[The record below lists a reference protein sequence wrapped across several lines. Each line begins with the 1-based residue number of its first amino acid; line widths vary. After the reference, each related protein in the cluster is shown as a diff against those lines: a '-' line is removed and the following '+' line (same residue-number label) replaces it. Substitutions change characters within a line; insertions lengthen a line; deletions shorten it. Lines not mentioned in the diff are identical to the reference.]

1 MCFNAA
7 KSWKLGWY
15 EDRALEITQEMLHV
29 DGFTGK
35 LYAFVD
41 YDKVPQG
48 EYVLLKVGTKYLI
61 YNEQKGINAET
72 QEFANTVSITDAP
85 TLDDFSDAVAALG
98 QAGQTYEFDNTDG
111 DAVTIEVCSIE
122 IPENGVGID
131 YAAVSISMSTKGST
145 CGSVG
150 VGVVEKDGSG
160 PGTSRTTDLFECIL
174 IEIAE
179 EFEGQNTEY
188 EHACVAEGD
197 NGEYYKRYHIDDNNS
212 KILPKLKEQ
221 DLDLLHHSNQ
231 YKVTMTNV
239 VLESDSVVGTTPGT
253 EIVVEDM
260 GSDFENNSRRLKS
273 VGIRTIVIVRVTT
286 SDGQVSKTASQIAD
300 AFFGVGG
307 DSNNLKSRYADC
319 SMDKLTF
326 NPGTGHDFVDG
337 VAEIS
342 VSAAAVGANI
352 LDFQAKIT
360 DALIAKYGSSLRNT
374 YNHVVYSVPKG
385 TTMGAGGSDRWIAFA
400 YMNSYLSVYNDDNIV
415 YISNQVHETGH
426 NLGLMH
432 SNHGEQKY
440 GDQSGTM
447 GYGYGK

>member
-7 KSWKLGWY
+7 KSWQLGWY
-15 EDRALEITQEMLHV
+15 DDKSSEVKPEDGA
-29 DGFTGK
+29 FTGD
-35 LYAFVD
+35 LSAFVD
-41 YDKVPQG
+41 YKNVPTG
-48 EYVLLKVGTKYLI
+48 GNVLIKVGTKYLI
-61 YNEQKGINAET
+61 FNKAKGINAET
-72 QEFANTVSITDAP
+72 QEFANAITITDMP
-85 TLDDFSDAVAALG
+85 RDGDFSDAVGSLG
-98 QAGQTYEFDNTDG
+98 SNGATYRFG
-111 DAVTIEVCSIE
+111 HS
-122 IPENGVGID
+122 
-131 YAAVSISMSTKGST
+131 GST
-145 CGSVG
+145 AIIELCSTQNTGGVETAKISIYMEGTGSSCGFVG

-360 DALIAKYGSSLRNT
+360 DALLAKYGSSLRNT

-447 GYGYGK
+447 GYGYGQ

>member
-7 KSWKLGWY
+7 KSWQLGWY
-15 EDRALEITQEMLHV
+15 DDKSSEVKPEDGA
-29 DGFTGK
+29 FTGD
-35 LYAFVD
+35 LSAFVD
-41 YDKVPQG
+41 YNNVPTG
-48 EYVLLKVGTKYLI
+48 GNVLIKVGTKYMI
-61 YNEQKGINAET
+61 FNKAKGINAET
-72 QEFANTVSITDAP
+72 QEFANTITITDMP
-85 TLDDFSDAVAALG
+85 RDGDFSDAVGSLG
-98 QAGQTYEFDNTDG
+98 SNGATYRFG
-111 DAVTIEVCSIE
+111 HS
-122 IPENGVGID
+122 
-131 YAAVSISMSTKGST
+131 GST
-145 CGSVG
+145 AIIELCSTQNTGGVETAKISIYMEGTGSSCGFVG

-160 PGTSRTTDLFECIL
+160 PGTSRTTDLFECVL

-179 EFEGQNTEY
+179 EFEEQNTEY

-212 KILPKLKEQ
+212 KILPKLKKK

-239 VLESDSVVGTTPGT
+239 VLESDSVVGTTPAT

-260 GSDFENNSRRLKS
+260 GPDFENNARRLKS

-319 SMDKLTF
+319 SMGKLTF

-342 VSAAAVGANI
+342 VSATAVGANI

-360 DALIAKYGSSLRNT
+360 DALLAKYGSSLRNT

-447 GYGYGK
+447 GYGYGQ